1 MIARLF
7 GTTHFTGRHM
17 AAVMGLFFGTI
28 IAVNLTMAFFATSTW
43 SGLVVTNPYVE
54 GQRFD
59 TVTATRKRQAAR
71 GWSIESTYADG
82 RFAVALVDRDG
93 QPVHAGIVSA
103 KIGRPATE
111 QQDRTLALQL
121 LPQGGYGG
129 ETELTPGL
137 WDADVTVEMP
147 GAEIWE
153 KRLRFHVDAVR

>member
-43 SGLVVTNPYVE
+43 SGLVVSNPYVE

-59 TVTATRKRQAAR
+59 SVTATRKRQAAR
-71 GWSIESTYADG
+71 GWSIDSTYADG
-82 RFAVALVDRDG
+82 RFAVSLVDRDR
-93 QPVHAGIVSA
+93 QPVQAGTVSA

-111 QQDRTLALQL
+111 QQDRTLSLQP
-121 LPQGGYGG
+121 LPGGGYGA
-129 ETELTPGL
+129 ETELTRGL
-137 WDADVTVEMP
+137 WDADVTVAMP
-147 GAEIWE
+147 GADIWE
-153 KRLRFHVDAVR
+153 KRIRFHVEAAR